1 MTFIDDDHLLSL
13 VLVLTNG
20 YVVIR
25 IALIVERQLL
35 LMYYEQRQDVGKEH
49 VHEEIFSELLQV
61 ILSNHQHL
69 NNHNFKMNFVSPMN

>member
-1 MTFIDDDHLLSL
+1 MTFTDDDHLLSL

-35 LMYYEQRQDVGKEH
+35 LMYYEQRQDVDKEH
-49 VHEEIFSELLQV
+49 VHEEIFSELRQV
-61 ILSNHQHL
+61 ILSNPQHL